1 MPFVSKPATQ
11 QSASRPASMTVA
23 TTGPLAID
31 ANVSGMDVTLAAKTA
46 ANPGALPANGAVSV
60 SGAIS
65 ANSNAGMVSISAD
78 DSITETPGGF
88 VGGNT
93 LVLTSGAGIGTSGA
107 AFDISAQH
115 VSAVNTG
122 GGGIDISNA
131 LASGM
136 TASFSNVE
144 TMAGD
149 ITISQTGGNIALA
162 NAATDSSGNLTVE
175 VAGGGDLSATN
186 LATQGVGNIT
196 LDASSHGNI
205 LLNGS
210 VVAGGSVVAKADNNL
225 TLAGSK
231 IVSNGQVTLI
241 VDNQAPSS
249 PNIGAGQFI
258 VTGAASVMTASGDG
272 IGIFTAR
279 GAQNQIAGSLTLN
292 GTAFGSVPQFAQF
305 STWFAPS
312 VGSGTSPFTLF
323 FKEATFD
330 AQPPTADPLARA
342 PASAPFTL
350 PASFEDNSVLTQTDD
365 LIFGRNSFPVAFG
378 VLYGQDAVKPD
389 GFTIQASS
397 FDIVPDSFS
406 TLSRQVFLDL
416 QNPATEL
423 QGIEIE
429 PATQA
434 ENVLVR
440 ANSGGG
446 GGADDEVSCA
456 ELQSVLGVLNS
467 ATAEKNYQ
475 ETCENARANGSLQ
488 LRNQHYYRPVLR

>member
-1 MPFVSKPATQ
+1 
-11 QSASRPASMTVA
+11 
-23 TTGPLAID
+23 
-31 ANVSGMDVTLAAKTA
+31 
-46 ANPGALPANGAVSV
+46 
-60 SGAIS
+60 
-65 ANSNAGMVSISAD
+65 
-78 DSITETPGGF
+78 
-88 VGGNT
+88 
-93 LVLTSGAGIGTSGA
+93 
-107 AFDISAQH
+107 
-115 VSAVNTG
+115 
-122 GGGIDISNA
+122 
-131 LASGM
+131 
-136 TASFSNVE
+136 
-144 TMAGD
+144 
-149 ITISQTGGNIALA
+149 
-162 NAATDSSGNLTVE
+162 
-175 VAGGGDLSATN
+175 
-186 LATQGVGNIT
+186 
-196 LDASSHGNI
+196 
-205 LLNGS
+205 
-210 VVAGGSVVAKADNNL
+210 
-225 TLAGSK
+225 
-231 IVSNGQVTLI
+231 VTLI

-258 VTGAASVMTASGDG
+258 VNGAASVMTASGDG
-272 IGIFTAR
+272 IGIFTVR
-279 GAQNQIAGSLTLN
+279 GAQNQITGSLTLN
-292 GTAFGSVPQFAQF
+292 GTALGSVPQFAQF

-330 AQPPTADPLARA
+330 AQPPPPT

-389 GFTIQASS
+389 VFMIQASS

-429 PATQA
+429 AATQS